1 MQIIQKLGMRLGLNA
16 TRVARADANEAT
28 VAANGVVIAASV
40 QTVAAMKP
48 MTHQTNHRLSYPQT
62 LK

>member
-1 MQIIQKLGMRLGLNA
+1 MRLELNA

-40 QTVAAMKP
+40 PTVAAMKP
-48 MTHQTNHRLSYPQT
+48 MTHQTMHRLSYPQT